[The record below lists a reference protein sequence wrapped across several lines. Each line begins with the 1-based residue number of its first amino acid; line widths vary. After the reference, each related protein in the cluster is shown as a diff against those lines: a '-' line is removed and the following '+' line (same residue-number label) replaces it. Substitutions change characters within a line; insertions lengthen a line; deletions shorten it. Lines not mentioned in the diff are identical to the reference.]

1 MCQFNLEFTLAS
13 SGTQGEN
20 IQNQS
25 RPVDYPTARYFL
37 KIALLNRRDRLI
49 NNNQVCAV
57 RRDCLCDLLRFPPPN
72 VSSRFWGP
80 SRGANTGPDP
90 AAGRLRQTSQLIKV
104 GVNDAAVKALVY
116 EDRTFRLIEMRGYVD
131 GTCQKRARREKP
143 LILGLI

>member
-1 MCQFNLEFTLAS
+1 MTAEGEITFLYKLAP
-13 SGTQGEN
+13 GPCD
-20 IQNQS
+20 QS
-25 RPVDYPTARYFL
+25 FGIHVAELAKF
-37 KIALLNRRDRLI
+37 
-49 NNNQVCAV
+49 
-57 RRDCLCDLLRFPPPN
+57 PPN

-80 SRGANTGPDP
+80 SRGANTGHDP